1 MLTAVL
7 LELEG
12 VVVET
17 ATARAAALAQALAD
31 EGVGDAADLAALDET
46 TRDLVTLRA
55 RRHFAGR
62 VAGGVTLVPGA
73 PAALERLAAR
83 VPVGVVTRATR
94 READLLLGGTPLRD
108 LVAFVVTADDARAK
122 PSPAAYALARRR
134 LQARLGERVA
144 DGVVALEDS
153 GPGIDAAAAAGL
165 AVVAVGTVPA
175 HEALRAS
182 GSIDSLAEL
191 TVDQLERVAG
201 LVSGRPA

>member
-12 VVVET
+12 VLVET
-17 ATARAAALAQALAD
+17 AEARAAALAQALAD
-31 EGVGDAADLAALDET
+31 EGVRDAARLAALDET
-46 TRDLVTLRA
+46 GRDLVTLRA
-55 RRHFAGR
+55 RRHFAAR
-62 VAGGVTLVPGA
+62 VAGGVALVPGA

-108 LVAFVVTADDARAK
+108 LVAFVITADDAPAK
-122 PSPAAYALARRR
+122 PSPAAYTLARHR
-134 LQARLGERVA
+134 LQARLGGRAA

-175 HEALRAS
+175 HEALRAA

-201 LVSGRPA
+201 LVSGHPA